1 MLRKTIRLPRGLAV
15 ALLVGALLLAAISPA
30 LALNSFLKTWE
41 NTYPDSHTGDANCS
55 VCHGT
60 GNSNL
65 NSYGKSLCDDL
76 DGSVPADITQN
87 LLAIQVLDSDGFG
100 GTNMDEIIAGAQPG
114 WTTGAN
120 NQLYVADVG
129 TGCQQVGAPI
139 TAPSSI
145 PLPLD
150 PPVGGA
156 PVAIPGGPYT
166 GNVNVPVTFDGSAS
180 YDSDG
185 GELTYAWDFGDG
197 TTGEGMTPQHTY
209 AMAGTYT
216 VSLTVTDND
225 QKSDTA
231 STTATISGAAVL
243 DLDIAAFSVTSSLKL
258 GKSAA
263 IKLTVENPGTV
274 IGQAPATVVGMMGD
288 TQVYKWTLNVYDYN
302 GKGSTS
308 FAFPSYKPTAKG
320 TINWTVTIADVD
332 PDTDQATATTVVK

>member
-1 MLRKTIRLPRGLAV
+1 MSPKKIRLPRGLAV

-60 GNSNL
+60 GNGNL
-65 NSYGKSLCDDL
+65 NSYGKSLCDAL
-76 DGSVPADITQN
+76 GGSVPADITQA
-87 LLAIQVLDSDGFG
+87 LLAIQDLDSDGFG
-100 GTNMDEIIAGAQPG
+100 GTNLAEIVAGAQPG
-114 WTTGAN
+114 WTTGAV

-129 TGCQQVGAPI
+129 TGCQLTGAPI

-150 PPVGGA
+150 PPLGGA

-185 GELTYAWDFGDG
+185 GGLTYAWDFGDG
-197 TTGEGMTPQHTY
+197 STGEGMTVQHTY
-209 AMAGTYT
+209 TMAGTYP
-216 VSLTVTDND
+216 VSLTVVDD
-225 QKSDTA
+225 EGMSDTA
-231 STTATISGAAVL
+231 STTATISGNAVL
-243 DLDIAAFSVTSSLKL
+243 DLDIAAFSVTSSLRL

-288 TQVYKWTLNVYDYN
+288 VQVYKWTLNVYDYN

-308 FAFPSYKPTAKG
+308 FTFPSYKPAAKG
-320 TINWTVTIADVD
+320 TINWTATIADVD